1 MASAAIHN
9 AALFVAVS
17 GVCIS
22 LTVIM
27 GIASIL
33 YIITDFIP
41 YNNRKWLLNGLLLE
55 SFFAACFMIK

>member
-22 LTVIM
+22 LTVIVLC
-27 GIASIL
+27 IASL
-33 YIITDFIP
+33 FDKAHRWF
-41 YNNRKWLLNGLLLE
+41 R
-55 SFFAACFMIK
+55 